1 MLLPEAAMLS
11 LPNPWAGW
19 LAGRG
24 SPARLSPAAASSG
37 ELPQFPKLALCN

>member
-11 LPNPWAGW
+11 LPNPW
-19 LAGRG
+19 AGRG

-37 ELPQFPKLALCN
+37 ELSQFPKLALCN